1 MDYFGKMIGG
11 PNADLVILSFLCQ
24 TDCGISEFQKE
35 LRSLGEELNFTRDIN
50 SNGPWRDSHE
60 DGQLESD
67 GHCPSSIIGSLGDI
81 QPQVELD
88 WPVNPGEAEALR
100 QVAVEL
106 KEIADQLEHSV
117 VAQATQ
123 NLSRS
128 LSNSPMTW
136 KQLLALEVEWAV
148 RQGPYVGLEHLPQER
163 IIVALTLTLV
173 KGVCERAPRLLRDLF
188 TAALQYIS
196 PAMAR

>member
-11 PNADLVILSFLCQ
+11 PNANLVILSFLYQ
-24 TDCGISEFQKE
+24 TDCGIREFQKE
-35 LRSLGEELNFTRDIN
+35 LHSLGEELNITRIDTC
-50 SNGPWRDSHE
+50 E

-67 GHCPSSIIGSLGDI
+67 GHCPSNIIGSLGDI
-81 QPQVELD
+81 LPQVELD
-88 WPVNPGEAEALR
+88 WPVNPGEAEAIR

-128 LSNSPMTW
+128 LSDSPMQW
-136 KQLLALEVEWAV
+136 KELLTREVERAV

-173 KGVCERAPRLLRDLF
+173 KGVCERAPGLLRHLF
-188 TAALQYIS
+188 TAALQYIN